1 MNLNHYFFSAS
12 KASGPRLEGPIK
24 IGGPETKIILV
35 RPKTKGGAAPDQD
48 WGPVT
53 KLWGPMTK
61 LWGPM
66 TKLGR
71 AKAKTK
77 LGEA

>member
-1 MNLNHYFFSAS
+1 MNLNHYFFSVS

-35 RPKTKGGAAPDQD
+35 RPKTKGGGAAPDQD

-61 LWGPM
+61 L
-66 TKLGR
+66 GR
-71 AKAKTK
+71 AKAK

>member
-1 MNLNHYFFSAS
+1 M
-12 KASGPRLEGPIK
+12 GGPIK

-35 RPKTKGGAAPDQD
+35 RPKTKGGGAAPDQD

-53 KLWGPMTK
+53 KLWGPVTK